1 MSAWKQFTIIE
12 TNKFPNEVI
21 VAVAKFL
28 ENTRKFMKEKDL
40 RNGLSIVCHPMHCLI
55 KQQCLT
61 SDTFI

>member
-28 ENTRKFMKEKDL
+28 ENTRKFMKERDF
-40 RNGLSIVCHPMHCLI
+40 RNVLNIVCHPMHCLI
-55 KQQCLT
+55 RATMLN
-61 SDTFI
+61 F